1 MVENRS
7 RIFNFCLTSGRDLF
21 QDVLE
26 LEASP
31 ALVYNKLI
39 NSDYY
44 ETLSQSEKELYLS
57 LKKENTYSELE
68 MEHILEL
75 LKQFTSVKKPKCL
88 WCGRCAVETI
98 QSDSIEDSLELVVSI
113 LNLSKKS
120 KRSIGDILSKKGA
133 FGKSF
138 LENIKRDFEED
149 GMNYVAYYTFRF

>member
-75 LKQFTSVKKPKCL
+75 LKQFTSVKK
-88 WCGRCAVETI
+88 A
-98 QSDSIEDSLELVVSI
+98 
-113 LNLSKKS
+113 
-120 KRSIGDILSKKGA
+120 
-133 FGKSF
+133 
-138 LENIKRDFEED
+138 
-149 GMNYVAYYTFRF
+149 